1 MPWPPWTHP
10 DWFFTNFLN
19 YFHDVIGI
27 YHSFKILHI
36 LFIFGIIELVR
47 RREAVRLCALLAPF
61 ATTLLVSAFTLYP
74 FNSRLILFTV
84 PLALLICGE
93 GIAGLFSYV
102 HRPSLR
108 LAFVGIAL
116 FLPSIFSL
124 SQLWKPLALEEV
136 RPIAEY
142 LQREAGSQDVVLVS
156 DFDAAN
162 YDTTP
167 LFYARV
173 LGLKQTILPFSDQ
186 DYSSIQPRIA
196 LELRQ
201 GHRCWLL
208 VTTASGLEQAA
219 VIPHLRS
226 QYRLRSVDRQ
236 VGAHLF
242 AIELL

>member
-1 MPWPPWTHP
+1 
-10 DWFFTNFLN
+10 
-19 YFHDVIGI
+19 
-27 YHSFKILHI
+27 
-36 LFIFGIIELVR
+36 
-47 RREAVRLCALLAPF
+47 
-61 ATTLLVSAFTLYP
+61 
-74 FNSRLILFTV
+74 
-84 PLALLICGE
+84 
-93 GIAGLFSYV
+93 
-102 HRPSLR
+102 
-108 LAFVGIAL
+108 
-116 FLPSIFSL
+116 LPSIFSL